1 MLDYEAGK
9 CRISNYLSNEI
20 NISVFDIDVEMIRE
34 CYNENVTI
42 IKNIEKD
49 KTNL

>member
-1 MLDYEAGK
+1 MLDYGTGK

-20 NISVFDIDVEMIRE
+20 EILVFDIDVEMIRE
-34 CYNENVTI
+34 CSNENITI
-42 IKNIEKD
+42 IKNIKKD